1 MDVDSI
7 TIKDLSCSDLS
18 LFSKYNLF
26 SFGDVVQSDVDWE
39 GRGAIGG
46 NATFT
51 DFEIG
56 AGIIPKPD
64 RSTDDTLVIAGNL
77 AWTNGVNNAGNTV
90 MTSVGNYQV
99 TNVSYTNTSLQQPI
113 RKTPLPIDF
122 NAAYHYAKCLSSELS
137 NMGSDGDTLIL
148 NCFGDIR
155 LIGNSPTL
163 NIFNIDPNKIARDE
177 NIFGGANTNNR
188 LDNINGFTI
197 VAPEDS
203 TTIINIS
210 GTSIK
215 FGDYSIF
222 RNTNVPNPFPTPSES
237 VCNIIGEGSAPTSDE
252 KRKILWNFYGENPTI
267 IMSTIS
273 LSGSVLAPDGN
284 LKAFGGNIEGNVVV
298 NTFMP
303 FENNTAYH
311 TELHEFPF
319 NGCIPSTD
327 CSSQSQS
334 MSESVSESISHSVS
348 HSISQSVSESISHS
362 VSQSVSES
370 ISHSISHSISESIS
384 HSITSYPCCSCI
396 KGTVWWDCNCN
407 NIYDCNEEGAS
418 HIVVKLYDIKGRCV
432 KETTTNSCGFYCLTH
447 ICPGKYTI
455 TFYSQNSYYED
466 CCYSKCVT
474 VFSSDCLLIINV
486 PL

>member
-1 MDVDSI
+1 MDVGSI
-7 TIKDLSCSDLS
+7 TLKNLSCSDFLP
-18 LFSKYNLF
+18 FSKYNLF
-26 SFGDVVQSDVDWE
+26 SFGDVMQSNVDWE

-46 NATFT
+46 NATFI
-51 DFEIG
+51 DFEVG

-77 AWTNGVNNAGNTV
+77 AWTNGVNDAGNTV
-90 MTSVGNYQV
+90 MTPVGNYQV
-99 TNVSYTNTSLQQPI
+99 TNVRYTNTSLQQPV

-122 NAAYHYAKCLSSELS
+122 NAAYDYAKCLSSDLS
-137 NMGSDGDTLIL
+137 NMSSDGDTLIL

-163 NIFNIDPNKIARDE
+163 NIFNIDPSKIASDE

-188 LDNINGFTI
+188 LDNINGLTI
-197 VAPEDS
+197 VVPEDS

-215 FGDYSIF
+215 FGDYSIL
-222 RNTNVPNPFPTPSES
+222 RNTNVPNPFPTSSES
-237 VCNIIGEGSAPTSDE
+237 VCNIIGEGSAPTSEE

-273 LSGSVLAPDGN
+273 LSGSILAPDGN
-284 LKAFGGNIEGNVVV
+284 LKAFDGNIEGNVII

-303 FENNTAYH
+303 FENNTSYH

-334 MSESVSESISHSVS
+334 ISQSISESIS
-348 HSISQSVSESISHS
+348 QSISH
-362 VSQSVSES
+362 SVSES
-370 ISHSISHSISESIS
+370 ISHSISQSVSASISHSISQSVSASIS

-407 NIYDCNEEGAS
+407 NMYDCNEEGAS
-418 HIVVKLYDIKGRCV
+418 HIVVKLYDVNGICVRETITNRCG
-432 KETTTNSCGFYCLTH
+432 SYCLTH
-447 ICPGKYTI
+447 ICPGQYTI
-455 TFYSQNSYYED
+455 TFYNSNSYYED
-466 CCYSKCVT
+466 CYYSKCVT
-474 VFSSDCLLIINV
+474 LFSSDCLLVINV
-486 PL
+486 AL